1 MQKDTRSLTFR
12 LRHGLPRYPHCE
24 VETMFRPIALS
35 LVLVAAVPREGGAT
49 GQQFPV
55 DDPIVKAIW
64 KEGMER
70 SQVASLAQVLTDV
83 IGPRLPG
90 SPAFDAGRDWVLTKF
105 QEWGVEGRTQPY
117 GTWLG
122 WRRGTTHVDLVEP
135 RVRSLNGTML
145 AWSPGTKGA
154 VTARAVAVP
163 NFTSGAD
170 LEGFLSTVRGAFVLL
185 GPAEPTCRPTADWEQ
200 WATPAAL
207 EKMRNLQQD
216 LRTTWRRSLE
226 AAGVNEASLIE
237 RLEGAGALGVFS
249 SRWTGNWGGYTVTAA
264 RNKQIPNIVLA
275 CEDYGL
281 VHRLAANHQKP
292 VLRVQAESE
301 QLGTVPTYNI
311 LGEIRGRER
320 PQEFVILSA
329 HFDSWDGGAAAT
341 DNTSGTVTMM
351 EAVRIL
357 KKVYPDPKRTILVAL
372 WNGEEQGLNGSRAF
386 VADNPQIVEN
396 IQAVFNQDN
405 GTGRITSISMQG
417 FTGVAPFVARWLT
430 VVPTEISQQIDLV
443 IPGTP
448 GTGGSDYASFVCAGV
463 PAFSLSSLSWSYRQ
477 TYHNETDTFDK
488 LVLDDLASNATLT
501 AMLAYLASEE
511 AERLPR
517 DRRVLGV
524 NPQTGEPRPWP
535 RCQEPARDA
544 SRYFGR

>member
-1 MQKDTRSLTFR
+1 M
-12 LRHGLPRYPHCE
+12 LRY
-24 VETMFRPIALS
+24 VAL
-35 LVLVAAVPREGGAT
+35 LLMLATAAPWKGGVTA
-49 GQQFPV
+49 QQFPV
-55 DDPIVKAIW
+55 DDPIIKAIW
-64 KEGMER
+64 QEGMER

-90 SPAFDAGRDWVLTKF
+90 SPAFDRGRDWVLSKF
-105 QEWGVEGRTQPY
+105 REWGLEGRTQDY

-122 WRRGTTHVDLVEP
+122 WRRGPTHVDLVEP
-135 RVRSLNGTML
+135 RVRTLNGMML
-145 AWSPGTKGA
+145 AWSPGTNGT
-154 VTARAVAVP
+154 VTGPAVAVP
-163 NFTSGAD
+163 NFSSGAQ
-170 LEGFLSTVRGAFVLL
+170 LEAFLSTVRGAFVLL

-200 WATPAAL
+200 WATPASL
-207 EKMRNLQQD
+207 EKMRNLQQE
-216 LRTTWRRSLE
+216 LRTSWRRSLE
-226 AAGVNEASLIE
+226 AAGVTEASLIE
-237 RLEGAGALGVFS
+237 RLEGAGAAGVFS
-249 SRWTGNWGGYTVTAA
+249 SRWTGNWGGYTLMAA
-264 RNKQIPNIVLA
+264 RNKVIPNIVLS

-281 VHRLAANHQKP
+281 VHRLASNGQRP

-301 QLGTVPTYNI
+301 PLGTVPTYNI
-311 LGEIRGRER
+311 LGEIRGREK
-320 PQEFVILSA
+320 PEEYIILSA
-329 HFDSWDGGAAAT
+329 HFDSWDGGSAAT

-351 EAVRIL
+351 EAARIL
-357 KKVYPDPKRTILVAL
+357 KQVYPNPKRTILVAL

-386 VADNPQIVEN
+386 VADNPHIVEN
-396 IQAVFNQDN
+396 LQTVFNQDN
-405 GTGRITSISMQG
+405 GTGRITTISMQG

-430 VVPTEISQQIDLV
+430 AVPTEISQHINLV

-488 LVLDDLASNATLT
+488 LVLDDLANNATLT

-544 SRYFGR
+544 TRYFGR